1 MWYSQTDKSHRT
13 AEGGGYGC
21 EHACN
26 YQQPVAYS
34 HDVYTQILS
43 ISVTQHQG
51 VKWFYQQ

>member
-1 MWYSQTDKSHRT
+1 MWYSQAYKSHRT
-13 AEGGGYGC
+13 AEGCGDGC